1 MASELIDPANL
12 KLVEFLKSNLDD
24 SKRPV
29 RTSNATRII
38 RCIFKERGGKLCG
51 MTKADFLARAE
62 ELHEQR
68 SASDIDHVCSTCFKV
83 FRNWLDKDRHEK
95 GIHRNDTNVQFKCS
109 LCEKSYMSKTSL
121 NYHIDVAH
129 SVKPVLKCHLCKKTF
144 NHEQSLKRHK
154 STGRCYIGSH
164 LNRFPP
170 KCNLCHKTFSRKD
183 NLTVHKEKVHGLYNI
198 DFDKAE
204 EKFRQDDGSLKCS
217 TCGEQF
223 EGDDAIEDMKT
234 HVVNKCKSTVGVVQ
248 CEECGKPFGGL
259 ASLKIHIK
267 MKHRNDYSVHSC
279 KHCNFSSAYRSN
291 LKKHLK
297 RCQRWHLLN

>member
-109 LCEKSYMSKTSL
+109 LCDKSYMSKTSL

-170 KCNLCHKTFSRKD
+170 KCKLCHKTFQ
-183 NLTVHKEKVHGLYNI
+183 EKI
-198 DFDKAE
+198 
-204 EKFRQDDGSLKCS
+204 
-217 TCGEQF
+217 T
-223 EGDDAIEDMKT
+223 
-234 HVVNKCKSTVGVVQ
+234 
-248 CEECGKPFGGL
+248 
-259 ASLKIHIK
+259 
-267 MKHRNDYSVHSC
+267 
-279 KHCNFSSAYRSN
+279 
-291 LKKHLK
+291 
-297 RCQRWHLLN
+297 